1 MPWVLLASLASSVI
15 SFTISNVTSKPAITI
30 NQADVSPETS
40 KELQFFK
47 IGFFAL
53 TGLLAVYLLK
63 KVK

>member
-15 SFTISNVTSKPAITI
+15 SFTISNITHKPAITI
-30 NQADVSPETS
+30 NQADVSAEAS